1 MVITP
6 HLAVRAL
13 SVASPL
19 LLAGVVGAQGFGGD
33 QVISTALDGAF
44 SVHATDL
51 DGDGDQDVLSASV
64 EDDKI
69 AWYENLGAGVF
80 GPQQV
85 ITTSAH
91 FANEVYAADLDGD
104 GDADVL
110 SASYWDSKLAW
121 YENLGGGAF
130 GGQQVITMPN
140 TVAGVKSVY
149 AADLDED
156 GDTDVLLASFADDK
170 VAWYENLGGGAF
182 GPIQLISSV
191 ALGAES
197 VYATDLDGDGD
208 QDVLS
213 ASFRDDKIAW
223 YENDGAGGF
232 GPPQVITT
240 AADGAWS
247 VFATDLD
254 GDGDQDVLSAS
265 ANDDKIAW
273 YENLGSGV
281 FGAQQVISTAMI
293 AAVSVHATDLD
304 GDGDQDVLSAS
315 ILDDKIAWY
324 ENLGSGAFGAQQVI
338 TVAADAPYFVYA
350 ADLDGDGDQDALSA
364 SYLDDKIA
372 WYENL
377 MPHDCNS
384 DGLHDLVQ
392 IQNNPA
398 LDMNG
403 DGLLDECVPASY
415 CTGGINSSGAGGS
428 IMALGSPQL
437 ALNNLTLHASGLPT
451 QQWSYFLMSQN
462 QANVPN
468 FGGSQGVLC
477 LGAPIVRFVMSGTGQ
492 VGQTTPG
499 GTRTYTVD
507 FLNLPSGVVF
517 MPGETWNFQLWY
529 RDLNPGAT
537 SNTSDGVTV
546 MFR

>member
-1 MVITP
+1 MIT
-6 HLAVRAL
+6 
-13 SVASPL
+13 
-19 LLAGVVGAQGFGGD
+19 
-33 QVISTALDGAF
+33 I
-44 SVHATDL
+44 
-51 DGDGDQDVLSASV
+51 
-64 EDDKI
+64 
-69 AWYENLGAGVF
+69 
-80 GPQQV
+80 
-85 ITTSAH
+85 
-91 FANEVYAADLDGD
+91 
-104 GDADVL
+104 
-110 SASYWDSKLAW
+110 
-121 YENLGGGAF
+121 
-130 GGQQVITMPN
+130 
-140 TVAGVKSVY
+140 
-149 AADLDED
+149 
-156 GDTDVLLASFADDK
+156 
-170 VAWYENLGGGAF
+170 
-182 GPIQLISSV
+182 
-191 ALGAES
+191 
-197 VYATDLDGDGD
+197 
-208 QDVLS
+208 
-213 ASFRDDKIAW
+213 
-223 YENDGAGGF
+223 
-232 GPPQVITT
+232 
-240 AADGAWS
+240 
-247 VFATDLD
+247 
-254 GDGDQDVLSAS
+254 
-265 ANDDKIAW
+265 
-273 YENLGSGV
+273 
-281 FGAQQVISTAMI
+281 
-293 AAVSVHATDLD
+293 
-304 GDGDQDVLSAS
+304 
-315 ILDDKIAWY
+315 
-324 ENLGSGAFGAQQVI
+324 
-338 TVAADAPYFVYA
+338 AADAPYFVYA

>member
-1 MVITP
+1 M
-6 HLAVRAL
+6 
-13 SVASPL
+13 
-19 LLAGVVGAQGFGGD
+19 
-33 QVISTALDGAF
+33 ISTALDGAF

-64 EDDKI
+64 DDNKI

-85 ITTSAH
+85 ITTSAQ

-182 GPIQLISSV
+182 GPIQLISTV

-223 YENDGAGGF
+223 YENDGGGGF

-281 FGAQQVISTAMI
+281 FGAQQVIT
-293 AAVSVHATDLD
+293 T
-304 GDGDQDVLSAS
+304 
-315 ILDDKIAWY
+315 
-324 ENLGSGAFGAQQVI
+324 
-338 TVAADAPYFVYA
+338 AADAPYFVYA

-377 MPHDCNS
+377 MPHDCNA

-392 IQNNPA
+392 IQNNPG

-428 IMALGSPQL
+428 IMALGSPEL

-477 LGAPIVRFVMSGTGQ
+477 LGAPIVRFVMPGTGQ
-492 VGQTTPG
+492 MAQTTLG
-499 GTRTYTVD
+499 GTRTHTVD

-517 MPGETWNFQLWY
+517 MPGETWNFQLWF
-529 RDLNPGAT
+529 RDLNPGVT
-537 SNTSDGVTV
+537 SNTTDGVTV